1 MLKPQDGPSEQ
12 PYIKAIK
19 VLFTFHAMYLPY
31 VKGWTRLDNSVEMW
45 IEIKNYRFLI
55 AMIVYNT
62 NNVNI
67 HENVINNARGCF

>member
-1 MLKPQDGPSEQ
+1 MS
-12 PYIKAIK
+12 
-19 VLFTFHAMYLPY
+19 VPY
-31 VKGWTRLDNSVEMW
+31 VKGWTRLDNSVQMW